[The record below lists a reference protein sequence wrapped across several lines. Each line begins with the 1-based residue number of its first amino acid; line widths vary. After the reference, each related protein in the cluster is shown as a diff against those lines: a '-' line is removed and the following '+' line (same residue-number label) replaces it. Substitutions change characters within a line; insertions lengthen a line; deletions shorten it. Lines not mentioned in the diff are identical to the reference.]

1 MSRHSQSEGVLM
13 VATGPRHR
21 QEAIQAVAR
30 VRPQLGQR
38 PIALATDAPE
48 QIPAGLFDQL
58 LPHPKA
64 VGSFRDKIPPLLR
77 LPYDR
82 TLFLDT
88 DLELLE
94 PIDDLFVLL
103 KQIDVV
109 GCHAPVRWC
118 QWRDPSVPEGFC
130 ELNSGV
136 LGFQRS
142 RRQRALVRRWLQLYD
157 RVGVSFDQASLRSAL
172 WWASCH
178 RGLRCWVLP
187 AEYNLRTP
195 KPWLTGA
202 GMGVKIVHGRLPEE
216 LRRPLMQYLNGDID
230 QFRSSSA
237 FPTGQNQ
244 AIRPHQPQSNP

>member
-142 RRQRALVRRWLQLYD
+142 RRQRALVRRWLELYD

-244 AIRPHQPQSNP
+244 AIRPHQPQSTP